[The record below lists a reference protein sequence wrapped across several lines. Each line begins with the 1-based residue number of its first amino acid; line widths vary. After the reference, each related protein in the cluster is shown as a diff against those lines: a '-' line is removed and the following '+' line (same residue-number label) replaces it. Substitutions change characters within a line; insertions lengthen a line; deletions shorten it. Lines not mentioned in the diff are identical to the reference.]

1 MKDTLHKY
9 FWGSK
14 LFSKNFAPTLCFLAA
29 AFLLGGSL
37 AGAVEENGL
46 NQAQGMAD
54 SEVSAASAQTATVS
68 TGSADTVQTTVP
80 AGTADSAQAA
90 LTGTQD
96 FALSQS
102 QTWGLLFTENWGLGF
117 GDSGKCPT
125 GNCTAEELAKYNAY
139 YVADTEEKRIYLTF
153 DCGYENGNTEA
164 MLDAL
169 KKHDA
174 KATFFVVGHYLETAP
189 DIVKR
194 MVAEGHTV
202 GNHTYHHPDMSKIS
216 DATAFQKEVDD
227 VRTLYKEIIGEEMP
241 MYYRPPQG
249 KYSLSN
255 LQMAKDLGYSTFFW
269 SLAYVDWNVDAQP
282 SHEEAMKKLTGRVH
296 PGAVVLLHNTSKT
309 NAEVLDELLT
319 EWEEMGYTFG
329 SLEELITPNAS

>member
-1 MKDTLHKY
+1 MKDFLE
-9 FWGSK
+9 
-14 LFSKNFAPTLCFLAA
+14 KNFVPTLCFLAA
-29 AFLLGGSL
+29 AFLLGGNIADSVKENSL
-37 AGAVEENGL
+37 NELQKLA
-46 NQAQGMAD
+46 NQKTSAPANATPAQGYASTTGRTLESALAD
-54 SEVSAASAQTATVS
+54 LDKQL
-68 TGSADTVQTTVP
+68 
-80 AGTADSAQAA
+80 QA
-90 LTGTQD
+90 
-96 FALSQS
+96 QS

-117 GDSGKCPT
+117 GDAGKCPT
-125 GNCTAEELAKYNAY
+125 GNSSPEELQKYNAY
-139 YVADTEEKRIYLTF
+139 YVADTEEKIIYLTF

-169 KKHDA
+169 KKHNA
-174 KATFFVVGHYLETAP
+174 KATFFVVGHYLESAP

-194 MVAEGHTV
+194 MVEEGHTI

-216 DATAFQKEVDD
+216 DQAAFQKEMDD
-227 VRTLYKEIIGEEMP
+227 VRTCYKELIGEEMP

-249 KYSLSN
+249 KYSLDN

-282 SHEEAMKKLTGRVH
+282 SCEEAMKKLTGRIH

-319 EWEEMGYTFG
+319 EWESMGYRFG
-329 SLEELITPNAS
+329 TLEELMDSGENKEQAVPADDIKKL